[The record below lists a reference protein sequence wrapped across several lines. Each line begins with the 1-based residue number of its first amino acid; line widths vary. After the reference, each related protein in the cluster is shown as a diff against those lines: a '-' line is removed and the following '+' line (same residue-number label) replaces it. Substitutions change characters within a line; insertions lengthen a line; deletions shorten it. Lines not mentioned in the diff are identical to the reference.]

1 MAAARI
7 CRLRVSKP
15 DSKPPKQSPVPQN
28 DATQRRAAEDGGSES
43 PTLNRQLCRISSV
56 VTSDYLSMELVM
68 PAVPATTP
76 TSLKLPSALKLQLE
90 EDAKQMGMSLH
101 AFMVST
107 LADAAQRKRLRQTFA
122 QDSAEALALMK
133 ATGTGHALEDVRAYF
148 SQLKEHR
155 QGQSAPP
162 ASLQPKKMG

>member
-1 MAAARI
+1 
-7 CRLRVSKP
+7 
-15 DSKPPKQSPVPQN
+15 
-28 DATQRRAAEDGGSES
+28 
-43 PTLNRQLCRISSV
+43 
-56 VTSDYLSMELVM
+56 MELVM

-122 QDSAEALALMK
+122 QDSAEALAVMK
-133 ATGTGHALEDVRAYF
+133 ATGTGHAMEDVRAYF

-162 ASLQPKKMG
+162 APLHLKKMG